1 MNLKV
6 IIIDDEANAVRTLEN
21 FLRKYLADCTLVG
34 TANSASEAV
43 KLIDSVDFDLALL
56 DINLGDGSGF
66 DVLDNC
72 EKNNFKVVFTTAYDQ
87 YAIKAFKYSAM
98 DYLLKPINPEELIQT
113 VERIKAMPD
122 TNNSSAQSN
131 YAAGIAKNG
140 PADKLVVNA
149 SSEIHFIELDQIS
162 HLESYRNYTDI
173 YLLNG
178 QKITS
183 TKTLKY
189 YEILLE
195 DSGFFRI
202 HQKHLVSLNNVSRFL
217 KEDGGYVELKDGS
230 KLEVSRRKKDE
241 LLKTLMTGD

>member
-6 IIIDDEANAVRTLEN
+6 IIIDDEANAVKTLEN
-21 FLRKYLADCTLVG
+21 FLRKYLEDCTVVD

-72 EKNNFKVVFTTAYDQ
+72 KKQNFKVVFTTAYDQ

-98 DYLLKPINPEELIQT
+98 DYLLKPINPEELMET
-113 VERIKAMPD
+113 VERIKSIPE
-122 TNNSSAQSN
+122 NSTAAQSN

-140 PADKLVVNA
+140 QADKLVVNA
-149 SSEIHFIELDQIS
+149 SSAIHFIQLDQIS

-173 YLLNG
+173 YLIDG

-189 YEILLE
+189 YEVLLE
-195 DSGFFRI
+195 DRGFFRI
-202 HQKHLVSLNNVSRFL
+202 HQKHLVSLENISRFL
-217 KEDGGYVELKDGS
+217 KEDGGYVQLKDGS

-241 LLKTLMTGD
+241 LLKTLMPDQ